1 MKLQVIRQRKLW
13 WTLSLVMIIAGI
25 LAMLLSWQKFGAP
38 LRPSLDFIGGTRL
51 QVELDCS
58 KPNACDKPID
68 IAAVRDVMDA
78 EGLGESSIQLLGQEQ
93 RALSIRT
100 KPLSPEERVK
110 LLDALGSKIGA
121 FDAAKNQIDTVGPVI
136 GQQLFASGMLA
147 LLVSFGLIMVYL
159 SFRFQLDYAIFAI
172 LALFHDVL
180 ITVGIFAILGL
191 AIGTEVDSLFI
202 VALLTIVG
210 FSVNDT
216 VVIYDRIRETRAAHP
231 DRPIDDIVDAA
242 VNQTLSRSINT
253 TVTVLL
259 TLFAIFLFGG
269 ETLKNFALAL
279 IIGFTMGAYSSIFI
293 ASTLLAL
300 WRERAEAL
308 PSATATVDVAASDRD
323 VDDLSAR
330 SDDA

>member
-1 MKLQVIRQRKLW
+1 MKLHVIRQRKLW
-13 WTLSLVMIIAGI
+13 WTLSSLFILVGIIS
-25 LAMLLSWQKFGAP
+25 MLISWQQFGLP

-58 KPNACDKPID
+58 KPNACEKPID
-68 IAAVRDVMDA
+68 IAAVREVMNT
-78 EGLGESSIQLLGQEQ
+78 EGLGDSSIQLLGQEQ
-93 RALSIRT
+93 QALSIRT
-100 KPLSPEERVK
+100 KPLSPDERVK

-121 FDAAKNQIDTVGPVI
+121 FDPAKNQIDTVGPVI
-136 GQQLFASGMLA
+136 GRQLFASGMLA
-147 LLVSFGLIMVYL
+147 LLVSFALITVYL
-159 SFRFQLDYAIFAI
+159 SFRFQLDYALFAI

-180 ITVGIFAILGL
+180 ITVGIFALLGL
-191 AIGTEVDSLFI
+191 LIGTEVDSLFI

-231 DRPIDDIVDAA
+231 DRPIDDIVDSA
-242 VNQTLSRSINT
+242 VNQTLTRSINT

-259 TLFAIFLFGG
+259 TLFAILIFGG

-308 PSATATVDVAASDRD
+308 TPATATVDVGVSDRD
-323 VDDLSAR
+323 SDISAS